1 MCKFILPQ
9 YTLLLRLRT
18 TVESALMFLKQAPL
32 LYLSQINRTTVLF
45 SLHLPYLQSC
55 SGHLAHVLPTY
66 MCWLPV
72 PQPQPPAWQ
81 VGICCLDSYNPVTA
95 LGLDGR
101 KVISGCLIPLCPQ
114 GKLWWNFFR
123 GHPADK
129 GSFWLWSDSECWLH
143 GAGHKSANYFL
154 TLFTCALCSK
164 VCLAT
169 GPTIWSGVI
178 FSMQNVFLYPLWEGG
193 LGKPCWPKSKLFAHE
208 NKNLVRSIILCIKAP
223 TARACN
229 RVRTRWVRQFPI
241 HPFWAVIS

>member
-1 MCKFILPQ
+1 MVGRSSLGALSLCVHKESCGETFLEV
-9 YTLLLRLRT
+9 TLLTRG
-18 TVESALMFLKQAPL
+18 A
-32 LYLSQINRTTVLF
+32 
-45 SLHLPYLQSC
+45 
-55 SGHLAHVLPTY
+55 SGSEATL
-66 MCWLPV
+66 
-72 PQPQPPAWQ
+72 
-81 VGICCLDSYNPVTA
+81 
-95 LGLDGR
+95 
-101 KVISGCLIPLCPQ
+101 
-114 GKLWWNFFR
+114 
-123 GHPADK
+123 
-129 GSFWLWSDSECWLH
+129 ECWLH

-169 GPTIWSGVI
+169 GPTIWSGLI